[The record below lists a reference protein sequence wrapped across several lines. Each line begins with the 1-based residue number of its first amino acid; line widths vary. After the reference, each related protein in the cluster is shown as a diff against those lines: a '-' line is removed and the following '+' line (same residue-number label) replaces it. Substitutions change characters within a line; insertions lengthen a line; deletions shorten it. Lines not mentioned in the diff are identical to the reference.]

1 MVQGKK
7 VKRSDKVILIK
18 NLPYSA
24 DKTELNQL
32 FSQYGEVDSLDM
44 PESQ

>member
-1 MVQGKK
+1 M
-7 VKRSDKVILIK
+7 KRSEKVILIK

-24 DKTELNQL
+24 DKTELSQL
-32 FSQYGEVDSLDM
+32 FSQYGQIDSLVM